1 MTTMNNKTHGQFQ
14 DVLALAKPELRPVC
28 EALRRLVASLH
39 GGFVEVV
46 WPNHGIASYGVGPK
60 KMTQHYAYIGV
71 QNSHTARRC
80 AIQTVCWRGP
90 ARSCATSKYVMWLPP
105 RRRHSLYCCAKPLQA
120 ARVWLQR
127 CVRLWGPDA
136 SGLRWLGATV
146 QQVPSSWWQPHRVL

>member
-1 MTTMNNKTHGQFQ
+1 MNNKTHGQFQ

-71 QNSHTARRC
+71 QNSH
-80 AIQTVCWRGP
+80 INLGF
-90 ARSCATSKYVMWLPP
+90 Y
-105 RRRHSLYCCAKPLQA
+105 H
-120 ARVWLQR
+120 
-127 CVRLWGPDA
+127 
-136 SGLRWLGATV
+136 GATLRDPDGLLEGSGKKLRHV
-146 QQVPSSWWQPHRVL
+146 KVLDVAATKTTALAALLRQAIADRSRLATRA